1 MYEDDVVGN
10 VSSGC
15 CRMYVELG
23 VEKSGVRDTIPKRN
37 HGNGAQASRFLMGG
51 PLRGL

>member
-1 MYEDDVVGN
+1 MYEDDMVGN

-23 VEKSGVRDTIPKRN
+23 VEKSRVRETTPKRN
-37 HGNGAQASRFLMGG
+37 HGNGA
-51 PLRGL
+51 